1 MQKFSSLIYFFNG
14 VVMHH
19 TLKGTLISALFS
31 VSVTSQAAVFSSYNE
46 EGSFFRSHLNS
57 ALSENLIT
65 QFKDKADSK
74 DGVLYLL
81 EQARLLQV
89 NHQYEESRDY
99 YKQAFTLLEKQ
110 KNRAKISVS
119 RMGFKALAMVSNDSV
134 VPYLVPAHEQVLAH
148 ISQAKNYIF
157 LKDLEA
163 AAVEMRVAQGLQ
175 REIELLHQKELEKKK
190 DKVAK
195 NTEAEKNLSVLDE
208 AFVGLDPIAGKI
220 KNSYQNAYAFY
231 MAANLW
237 ETLGEYNDALVDYKK
252 AYELQPDKQ
261 ISEDVK
267 RLDQLVTQHK
277 KGSVPVIVFI
287 EQGIV
292 PQKVENKI
300 DVPTPGG
307 LINIAFAT
315 YEPSTYVIPTSLKV
329 KVNNKA
335 LQDSYV
341 ISDIGA
347 LAVKDLKEKIMA
359 NVSSQVLRATAK
371 YAAQKELGN
380 QFGVFGQLAGNV
392 LNMATERADLR
403 GWSTLPSNAQIARLN
418 LTPGKHNLQL
428 SSGSVSSSPVTLD
441 VKANQTVFVYAHH
454 VNDKIT
460 ASVSTIPH

>member
-1 MQKFSSLIYFFNG
+1 
-14 VVMHH
+14 MHH
-19 TLKGTLISALFS
+19 FFKGTLISALCS
-31 VSVTSQAAVFSSYNE
+31 ASIISHAAVFKTYNE
-46 EGSFFRSHLNS
+46 EGNFFRSYLN
-57 ALSENLIT
+57 AELSENLIT
-65 QFKDKADSK
+65 DFKNKTNSK

-89 NHQYEESRDY
+89 NHQYDQSQEY
-99 YKQAFTLLEKQ
+99 YKQAFTLLDKQ
-110 KNRAKISVS
+110 QNRAKVSVS
-119 RMGFKALAMVSNDSV
+119 RVGFKALALMSNDSI
-134 VPYLVPAHEQVLAH
+134 VPYLVPPHEQVLAH

-163 AAVEMRVAQGLQ
+163 ASVEMRVAQGLQ
-175 REIELLHQKELEKKK
+175 REIELAHQKELERKK
-190 DKVAK
+190 DKVKKPA
-195 NTEAEKNLSVLDE
+195 TEGNPLSVLDE
-208 AFVGLDPIAGKI
+208 AFIGLDPIAGKI

-252 AYELQPDKQ
+252 AYELQPDAQ
-261 ISEDVK
+261 IAQDVK
-267 RLDQLVTQHK
+267 RLNQLVAK
-277 KGSVPVIVFI
+277 PKSGSVPVIVFI

-307 LINIAFAT
+307 LVNIAFAT
-315 YEPSTYVIPTSLKV
+315 YEPSTYVAPKSLKV
-329 KVNNKA
+329 KVNNKPM
-335 LQDSYV
+335 QDSYV

-347 LAVKDLKEKIMA
+347 LAVKDLKEKVVGNLTSQIM
-359 NVSSQVLRATAK
+359 RASAK
-371 YAAQKELGN
+371 YAAQKQLGN
-380 QFGVFGQLAGNV
+380 QLGILGQVAGNV
-392 LNMATERADLR
+392 LNMSTERADLR

-418 LTPGKHNLQL
+418 LAPGNHKLQL
-428 SSGSVSSSPVTLD
+428 SSGSLSSSAVNLD